1 MKRSKKI
8 NAIMYKLLI
17 EKEMDAFSI
26 IEARDALLQFEPS
39 NQEANEVRKRVYRQL
54 ALFQRN
60 GWLKCIGR
68 GRQKRFYVTDEF
80 RKLPVV
86 SKKDTLATSPYCQ
99 TQRSIDNK
107 NEYFVLIKERKE
119 HEGELKIVLGEIDE
133 YRMLQTRF
141 PALENTITPLLQR
154 SRLRSAELLG
164 KVNVLTNVL
173 KCLSIEEAIC

>member
-39 NQEANEVRKRVYRQL
+39 NQEANEARKRVYRQL

-86 SKKDTLATSPYCQ
+86 SKKDTLATSLY
-99 TQRSIDNK
+99 
-107 NEYFVLIKERKE
+107 
-119 HEGELKIVLGEIDE
+119 
-133 YRMLQTRF
+133 
-141 PALENTITPLLQR
+141 
-154 SRLRSAELLG
+154 
-164 KVNVLTNVL
+164 
-173 KCLSIEEAIC
+173 

>member
-26 IEARDALLQFEPS
+26 IEARDALLQTEATDLD
-39 NQEANEVRKRVYRQL
+39 ANEARKQVYRHIS
-54 ALFQRN
+54 LFQRN
-60 GWLKCIGR
+60 GWLNSIGS

-80 RKLPVV
+80 RELSVV
-86 SKKDTLATSPYCQ
+86 SKKDTSAASYRRQKQC
-99 TQRSIDNK
+99 SKNNK
-107 NEYFVLIKERKE
+107 SEYSVLVKERKE

-133 YRMLQTRF
+133 YRTLQTRF
-141 PALENTITPLLQR
+141 PALEDTIAPLLQR
-154 SRLRSAELLG
+154 SKLRSAELLG

-173 KCLSIEEAIC
+173 KSLSIEEATC